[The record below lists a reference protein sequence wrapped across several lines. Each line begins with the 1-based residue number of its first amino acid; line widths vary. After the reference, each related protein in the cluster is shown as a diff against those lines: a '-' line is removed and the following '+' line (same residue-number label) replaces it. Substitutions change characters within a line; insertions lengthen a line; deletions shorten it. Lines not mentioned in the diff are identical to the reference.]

1 VSSIEGALANFFIFS
16 TNVNVA
22 RIRAARKLD
31 RSLKTNFK
39 LTEGERKER
48 ASIETMSSI
57 NIVTGGR
64 NLLQRFFSFLELCGS
79 LNFKKKLARQ
89 ACKITPAPHINLRQ
103 TFTP

>member
-1 VSSIEGALANFFIFS
+1 VFSKIPVIMVSLSSLSAKQTYNFTPVSSIEGALANFYIFS

-39 LTEGERKER
+39 LKEGKRKER

-64 NLLQRFFSFLELCGS
+64 NLRQRFFFLF
-79 LNFKKKLARQ
+79 LNFVV
-89 ACKITPAPHINLRQ
+89 T
-103 TFTP
+103 